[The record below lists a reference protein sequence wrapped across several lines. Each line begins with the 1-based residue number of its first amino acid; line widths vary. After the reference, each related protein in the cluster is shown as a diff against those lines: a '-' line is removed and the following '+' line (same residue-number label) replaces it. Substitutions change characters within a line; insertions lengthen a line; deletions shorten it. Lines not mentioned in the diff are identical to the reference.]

1 MLKNYL
7 GVYLRLIFKDYLK
20 RYLKICLG
28 MGYLRIIWQN
38 YLIRAYLRSPWKH
51 LKTYLGYGIPKN
63 YLRDYIEPI

>member
-1 MLKNYL
+1 
-7 GVYLRLIFKDYLK
+7 
-20 RYLKICLG
+20 

-63 YLRDYIEPI
+63 YFKGLHRAYLEVMKI